1 MAPVPRLPPIFGL
14 FAPFAVIGLLAT
26 VLAIYATLGLKHRQI
41 DDSLAELGRTS
52 VEALTVTMS
61 RSMKAEIEALIADTR
76 AVPGPNLADHPA
88 VAAIHTRLLHEV
100 EGTNILKIKIFA
112 ADGRTIYSPSAREI
126 GVPTAHPNA
135 VPNALTGRST
145 TVVYPPR
152 SVDGFGGVR
161 QAQSVVATYS
171 PVRGANGNFDAVFE
185 VYVDTSL
192 ERANIEANLR
202 RFDATIVAILL
213 ALYAALLALGW
224 HATRAQARQREAL
237 AAERARFADFSDIA
251 AGWVW
256 ETDAEHKLTFT
267 SQGIRAIGIGPE
279 TRYGM
284 RSRAWDDPTGVAR
297 DGPTLGQFMDA
308 RREFRDVHIRLDLP
322 EGGEAW
328 VARSARPILGAG
340 GAFLGY
346 RGADRDVTA
355 RVNAERELRAADAT
369 KSRLLDALDRARMG
383 LELAVETS
391 QMGWWEIDGPTGEQY
406 WSSRARE
413 IWGHGRETPSTLE
426 NFLGRMHP
434 DDARNWSDA
443 LALPAGMSV
452 RNYRVVRA
460 DGEIRYVRQH
470 TRVERNPNGSL
481 LRVTGS
487 LIDVTDIENLRATAE
502 RAKATLDSALDAME
516 EGFALFDADERLVTC
531 NSTYKKLRPKGAA
544 RAVPGV
550 KFADLLEAAIDDIH
564 PPDATTERAKLLEWR
579 LALFRNPTG
588 PIEISLADGTVIEV
602 TETKTRTGYTVSV
615 YRDVTDERRAAA
627 ELGRAKAA
635 AEQAN
640 RAKSRFLATMSH
652 EIRTPMNGV
661 LGTIELLGGTPL
673 DERQRAYVET
683 VERSASALLSILDDI
698 LDYSKLE
705 AGDLKVEDIAF
716 DPASVMRQTAALMA
730 PGADKKGLP
739 LGCDV
744 GADIP
749 EFVAGDPTR
758 VRQVLFNL
766 IGNAIKF
773 TERGRVEVTLAR
785 RADALVYSVT
795 DTGIGIE
802 AAALPRLFDR
812 FSQADET
819 IARRFGGTGLGLA
832 IARDLAR
839 TMGGDI
845 DVTSEIGKG
854 SSFALRLPIRAATA
868 AAARAV
874 ANVATLRPTRPLD
887 LLVAEDNEINRMV
900 VRDLLERM
908 GHAVAFAKDG
918 REAIARARAKRYDA
932 ILMDAQMPEIDGVE
946 ATRWIR
952 ILPEPFGS
960 VPIVAL
966 TANAM
971 RGDREA
977 YLAVGMNDYIAKP
990 VAGGELAR
998 ALERVTGIAAPQTP
1012 ARPAAPPRP
1021 APAPAPNQNLAALV
1035 ANLRAGRSA
1044 E

>member
-1 MAPVPRLPPIFGL
+1 MAPLSRPSPIFGL
-14 FAPFAVIGLLAT
+14 FAPFALLGLVAT
-26 VLAIYATLGLKHRQI
+26 VFAIYLTIQFKHRQI

-61 RSMKAEIEALIADTR
+61 RSMTSEIEALVADTR
-76 AVPGPNLADHPA
+76 TVASEALARHPIVATMHARLAHAVD
-88 VAAIHTRLLHEV
+88 
-100 EGTNILKIKIFA
+100 GTNILKIKIFDVA
-112 ADGRTIYSPSAREI
+112 GRTIYSPTARDI

-135 VPNALTGRST
+135 VPDAVAGRST
-145 TVVYPPR
+145 TIVYPPR

-161 QAQSVVATYS
+161 QAQSVVATYT
-171 PVRGANGNFDAVFE
+171 PVRRSDGTVTAVFE

-202 RFDATIVAILL
+202 RFDATIAAILL
-213 ALYAALLALGW
+213 SLYAVLLAIVWRSARG
-224 HATRAQARQREAL
+224 QSRQRDAL

-256 ETDAEHKLTFT
+256 ETDAEHRLTFT
-267 SQGIRAIGIGPE
+267 SQGIRAIGIEPNA
-279 TRYGM
+279 RYGR

-297 DGPTLGQFMDA
+297 DGPTLGQIMDA

-322 EGGEAW
+322 EGGEVW
-328 VARSARPILGAG
+328 VARSGRPTFGAG
-340 GAFLGY
+340 GEFLGY
-346 RGADRDVTA
+346 LGADRDVTA

-391 QMGWWEIDGPTGEQY
+391 QMGWWEIDGQTGEQY
-406 WSSRARE
+406 WSPRARE
-413 IWGHGRETPSTLE
+413 IWGQSRDTPSTFE
-426 NFLGRMHP
+426 NFLGVMHP
-434 DDARNWSDA
+434 DDVRNWSDS
-443 LALPAGMSV
+443 LALPAGTSV
-452 RNYRVVRA
+452 RNYRIVRA
-460 DGEIRYVRQH
+460 SGEIRYVRQH

-487 LIDVTDIENLRATAE
+487 LIDVTDIENLRASAE
-502 RAKATLDSALDAME
+502 RAKATLDSALDAMHD
-516 EGFALFDADERLVTC
+516 GFALFDAEERLITC
-531 NSTYKKLRPKGAA
+531 NKAYLALRPGIAPL
-544 RAVPGV
+544 AVPGV
-550 KFADLLEAAIDDIH
+550 KFEILIEAIYAFDIAPDLRPA
-564 PPDATTERAKLLEWR
+564 ERAKLAQAR
-579 LALFRNPTG
+579 LATFRNPG
-588 PIEISLADGTVIEV
+588 NPLEV
-602 TETKTRTGYTVSV
+602 TFANGRIAEIYETRTAGGLTLSIN
-615 YRDVTDERRAAA
+615 RDVTAERRAAT

-661 LGTIELLGGTPL
+661 LGTIELLAGTPL
-673 DERQRAYVET
+673 DGRQRAYVET

-705 AGDLKVEDIAF
+705 AGDLKLEDIAF

-730 PGADKKGLP
+730 PAAEKKGLA
-739 LGCDV
+739 LDCRVD
-744 GADIP
+744 ADAP
-749 EFVAGDPTR
+749 ESVAGDPTR

-773 TERGRVEVTLAR
+773 TERGRVEVALAR
-785 RADALVYSVT
+785 REDALVYAVT
-795 DTGIGIE
+795 DTGIGIDP
-802 AAALPRLFDR
+802 AALPRLFDR

-839 TMGGDI
+839 AMGGDI
-845 DVTSEIGKG
+845 DVSSELGKG
-854 SSFALRLPIRAATA
+854 STFALRLPIRTA
-868 AAARAV
+868 AVARAPS
-874 ANVATLRPTRPLD
+874 AAPATKLRPARPLD

-900 VRDLLERM
+900 VRDLLERL
-908 GHAVAFAKDG
+908 GHKVAFAVDG
-918 REAIARARAKRYDA
+918 REAIAQARTKRYDA

-990 VAGGELAR
+990 VAGAELAR
-998 ALERVTGIAAPQTP
+998 ALERATGIAAAP
-1012 ARPAAPPRP
+1012 ATARAAAPRP
-1021 APAPAPNQNLAALV
+1021 APASNDGLAALV
-1035 ANLRAGRSA
+1035 ANLRSGRSA